1 MLIEDD
7 FKFDFSD
14 VLIRPKR
21 STLTSRFDVEME
33 RTYTF
38 YHSQKEWT
46 GVPIIASNMDT
57 TGTFE
62 MHEALSKH
70 KMITCLARHYN
81 KNYND
86 WSKYGKYD
94 RSSLYEHSC
103 VMSGISKQEL
113 TELVHIGKMFTVSF
127 VGLDVANGY
136 TKNFVDAVSYVR
148 EKLPDASIIAG
159 NVVTGDMTSE
169 LIMAGADI
177 VKVGVG
183 PGSVCTTRIKT
194 GIGYPQ
200 LSAVIECA
208 DAAHGIG
215 GHIIADGGCTSSGD
229 IVKAFAGGAD
239 FAMIGGMLAGHDE
252 CDGELVFEDDIEEPV
267 GMKFYGMASNTAMER
282 HGHPNR
288 EYRGE
293 EGKTVTVP
301 YRGKVKYTVLDIL
314 GGIRSACTY
323 VGAKRLK
330 DLTKCATFVKVHNTH
345 NRIYE

>member
-1 MLIEDD
+1 MIILDD
-7 FKFDFSD
+7 TKLDYSD

-21 STLTSRFDVEME
+21 STLTSRFDVELE

-38 YHSQKEWT
+38 YHSKKSWT
-46 GVPIIASNMDT
+46 GVPIMASNMDT
-57 TGTFE
+57 TGTFD
-62 MHEALSKH
+62 MHHELSKH
-70 KMITCLARHYN
+70 GMVTCIARHYN
-81 KNYND
+81 KSGIE
-86 WSKYGKYD
+86 WSQSKNKNK
-94 RSSLYEHSC
+94 LC
-103 VMSGISKQEL
+103 VMSGISG
-113 TELVHIGKMFTVSF
+113 TEIREIVGVANTFPDVAF

-136 TKNFVDAVSYVR
+136 TINFVEAIKQLR
-148 EKLPDASIIAG
+148 TQLPSATIIAG
-159 NVVTGDMTSE
+159 NVVTGDMTAE
-169 LIMAGADI
+169 LILAGVDI

-208 DAAHGIG
+208 DAAHGVG
-215 GHIIADGGCTSSGD
+215 GHIIADGGCNSSGD
-229 IVKAFAGGAD
+229 IVKAFAAGAD
-239 FAMIGGMLAGHDE
+239 FVMIGGMLAGHEE
-252 CDGELVFEDDIEEPV
+252 CDGEYVFEDDVTVPT
-267 GMKFYGMASNTAMER
+267 GMKFYGMASDTAMKR

-301 YRGKVKYTVLDIL
+301 YRGLVQGTVLDIL

-323 VGAKRLK
+323 VGARRLK

-345 NRIYE
+345 NRVYE